1 MDSRRKDNDLD
12 AEIQSHLQMAAQEKL
27 AAGQSPRDARDAT
40 LREFGNVGLVK
51 EVTRGV
57 WAGASLE
64 SFLQDIRYGFR
75 TLLKTPGFAV
85 VAILTLALGIG
96 ANTAVF
102 SVVNGVLLNP
112 LPFRDANRLV
122 MLFHDKQDFPE
133 GSISYPN
140 FLDWQRDN
148 HSFEA
153 MAAYRQNGF
162 GITGAGEPENVHG
175 QRISSTFF
183 PILGINP
190 IMGRD
195 FSADEDRLGANPTVM
210 ISEGLWKR
218 KFGSAPG
225 IIGRRIVV
233 DGVGRTIVGVIP
245 ASFSLRIS
253 NFRTGDVYLPIGED
267 SEPQFRERSSAWGMD
282 AIGLLKRGV
291 TLEQARQ
298 DMERVNRG
306 LAAAYPDVDAGIKS
320 KIISLKEHMVGDLR
334 PVLLVLLGAVACVLL
349 ISCVNVANLLLAR
362 SNSRQREF
370 AIRVALGAGQ
380 QRIVRQLLTESIL
393 LAMVGG
399 VLGLILAKWG
409 TAAALAAVP
418 RSLPRA
424 EGIGLD
430 LHVLLYTFGISVVAG
445 IVFGLAPAVKTSY
458 SQIGS
463 TLKESGRNLAGARG
477 RAPGAFVVA
486 EMALALVLLTGA
498 GLMVRTLFHLW
509 RVDPG
514 FNPHNILTFD
524 IAPSSSLA
532 SKSPDAIRAAFRQF
546 HATIRGVPGV
556 EAASFNWGAHPM
568 EGDSEES
575 FWVQSQPKPA
585 RRADLPYALQ
595 YVVEPEY
602 LSLMQTQLK
611 SGHFLSPDDNDHG
624 QFVVVIDEDFAA
636 QYFPGKNPI
645 GQHLVNEQTG
655 GRERVEEIVG
665 VAGHVK
671 QFGLD
676 QDAVNTLHAQVYES
690 FWQQE
695 DDLMRRVANGTDV
708 FVRVRPGIDPASL
721 FPAIQHALNRIDAGM
736 VVFGPETMEQTVAD
750 SIAQKRFSMTLLAVF
765 AALALL
771 LAGIGIYGVLSYL
784 VGQRTQEIGVRMA
797 LGAQRADVLRLI
809 MSDGARMTLLGIGI
823 GIVAALGLTHL
834 MTSMLFGVRPTDPLT
849 FIAVT
854 VVLGLIA
861 LLACYVPAHR
871 AMRVDPTVALRYE

>member
-1 MDSRRKDNDLD
+1 MDSRKNEDLE
-12 AEIQSHLQMAAQEKL
+12 AEIQSHLQMAAQDKV

-40 LREFGNVGLVK
+40 LREFGNVGMVK
-51 EVTRGV
+51 EVTREMWPGT
-57 WAGASLE
+57 SLE
-64 SFLQDIRYGFR
+64 SLLQDIRYGLR
-75 TLLKTPGFAV
+75 TLIKTPGFAV

-112 LPFRDANRLV
+112 LPFRDADRLV
-122 MLFHDKQDFPE
+122 VLFQETQNFPE

-140 FLDWQRDN
+140 FLDWQRN
-148 HSFEA
+148 NQSFEA
-153 MAAYRQNGF
+153 MAAYRGNGF
-162 GITGAGEPENVHG
+162 SITGAGEPENVRG

-183 PILGINP
+183 PVLGVNP
-190 IMGRD
+190 IVGRN
-195 FSADEDRLGANPTVM
+195 FSADEDRLGANATVM

-218 KFGSAPG
+218 KFGSDPA
-225 IIGRRIVV
+225 IIGRRLIV

-245 ASFSLRIS
+245 ASFRLRIS

-267 SEPQFRERSSAWGMD
+267 SEPQFRERSSHWGMD

-298 DMERVNRG
+298 DLARVNRR

-320 KIISLKEHMVGDLR
+320 RIVPLKEHMVGDLR
-334 PVLLVLLGAVACVLL
+334 PALLVLLGAVAFVLL

-380 QRIVRQLLTESIL
+380 ERIVRQLLTESIL
-393 LAMVGG
+393 LALLGG
-399 VLGLILAKWG
+399 VLGLVLAKWG

-418 RSLPRA
+418 QSLPRA
-424 EGIGLD
+424 ENVGLD
-430 LHVLLYTFGISVVAG
+430 FHVLLYTFGISLVAG
-445 IVFGLAPAVKTSY
+445 IVFGLVPALKS
-458 SQIGS
+458 SHSHIGS
-463 TLKESGRNLAGARG
+463 TLKESGRNLAGTRG
-477 RAPGAFVVA
+477 RAQGAFVVA

-498 GLMVRTLFHLW
+498 GLMIRTLFHLW
-509 RVDPG
+509 EVDPG

-524 IAPSSSLA
+524 ISPSSSLA
-532 SKSPDAIRAAFRQF
+532 SKSPDAIRAAYREM
-546 HATIRGVPGV
+546 HAAIRSVPGV

-575 FWVQSQPKPA
+575 FWVQGQPKPA

-595 YVVEPEY
+595 YVVQPEY
-602 LSLMQTQLK
+602 LELMQTPLK
-611 SGHFLSPDDNDHG
+611 SGRFLSPTDNDHS

-676 QDAVNTLHAQVYES
+676 QDAINTLHAQIYES
-690 FWQQE
+690 FFQQE
-695 DDLMRRVANGTDV
+695 DDLMRRVAKGTDV
-708 FVRVRPGIDPASL
+708 FVRTRAGIDPTSV
-721 FPAIQHALNRIDAGM
+721 FPAIQHALNRVDTGM
-736 VVFGPETMEQTVAD
+736 VVFGPENMDQTVAD

-771 LAGIGIYGVLSYL
+771 LASIGIYGVLSYL

-809 MSDGARMTLLGIGI
+809 MTDGARMALLGIGI

-849 FIAVT
+849 FAAVT
-854 VVLGLIA
+854 LVLGWIA